1 MKKWIALYQGEGKEF
16 LANGF
21 QVKPPV
27 LACDTFRFAART
39 ERAVCFAAYESPS
52 GEQALALA
60 NATDKPQ
67 RVTGEWKGRPLDI
80 VLAPH
85 DLQLIKSVLP

>member
-1 MKKWIALYQGEGKEF
+1 MNLIGAF
-16 LANGF
+16 LA
-21 QVKPPV
+21 
-27 LACDTFRFAART
+27 
-39 ERAVCFAAYESPS
+39 AVQS
-52 GEQALALA
+52 LALA

-67 RVTGEWKGRPLDI
+67 RVTGKWKGRPLDI